1 MTYAKEKTVINTEIN
16 IYKEYLLIIIN
27 DSLVKTEL
35 EMVEISHKKGREK
48 YFEYFVDKY
57 GEFHPKN
64 ISVP

>member
-35 EMVEISHKKGREK
+35 EMV
-48 YFEYFVDKY
+48 
-57 GEFHPKN
+57 KN
-64 ISVP
+64 FS